1 MIREQALKIYK
12 KLYDTEDVAD
22 EDLEFKASSSWFY
35 LFLIKNKI
43 KCSSQFFPIIYQFL
57 FEKKC
62 IFERATT
69 SQLV

>member
-43 KCSSQFFPIIYQFL
+43 KCNKPTGADKLPINADEI
-57 FEKKC
+57 
-62 IFERATT
+62 
-69 SQLV
+69 